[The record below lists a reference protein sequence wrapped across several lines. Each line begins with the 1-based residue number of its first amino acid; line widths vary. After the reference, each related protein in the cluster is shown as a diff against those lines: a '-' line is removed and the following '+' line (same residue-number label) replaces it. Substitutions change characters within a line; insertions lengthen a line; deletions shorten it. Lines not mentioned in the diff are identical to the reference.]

1 MNPGTVLLA
10 LAFLAGL
17 TSTSLL
23 ARAYLLDDDRYLPWV
38 PKLTAATAV
47 LLVGALSHLTYQF
60 VSLDYSN
67 AYVWENTAAY
77 LSVLY
82 RVTGVYAA
90 NEGSVLLWASIVAVV
105 ALIAGVTRGYPTRRG
120 KLVHALTVGV
130 VTYFAAMLLLQS
142 PFASVRTAFPNAPP
156 GFTPTSGQGLNPLLV
171 DPYMAI
177 HPPVMFVSYALLT
190 MPFAIG
196 AAHFIAL
203 FRGDDGLFSAWIG
216 SVTRWLRLGWLF
228 LTAAVALGGLWS
240 YTVLGWGGIWAW
252 DPVETAILIP
262 WLFLTATLHAVT
274 NYRPGG
280 RYRVLAPAMTASVFA
295 LAVYTTSVVRSGV
308 FRSIHSFAD
317 GGIGASF
324 LVLMGVTTLLGVVLP
339 LAYWMLTE
347 ESDADA
353 SASEPTEESRLA
365 RWITRSNLLHLAVL
379 LFGLLT
385 FVSLWGLS
393 FPVLRSA
400 MTGLEVSVESRYY
413 NLWSY
418 PLVLAALLLLGFYM
432 DYDREG
438 LRRSL
443 VGLAVFGLATLVGAA
458 VAPSE
463 TWRLASVRP
472 GDALVYQVIGG
483 ASALSVLPP
492 VAYAILGTVKR
503 TWGRIVATESRDA
516 KLKETGITLI
526 HVGAALL
533 VLSLPFMYLFAGQAS
548 VMATGVA
555 AGAVDTSQRDVG
567 ASDYDVRVLGYER
580 TEFPTD
586 PEPGTYALSS
596 SQVLT
601 RGQSLN
607 TSVQTVHGT
616 VTAIREGPQATVVQ
630 LDDSQVWIGVA
641 GNGTVG
647 VETGQEV
654 VARGQV
660 MWEFVP
666 TADVIVLAGP
676 ETVGPA
682 GDPPDAA
689 VPTRV
694 IATGVSVGVYDDS
707 GLVVSGVAGQ
717 REYPEQGG
725 LQVRDVLIDRGALVD
740 TYVIAGVSDGT
751 ASMSVKR
758 IPFVTLMRLSILSLL
773 LGMLLVFVFDPKH
786 GVRTSSVV
794 GSGEPSAGTAR
805 DRPEGVTEVSDR

>member
-1 MNPGTVLLA
+1 MNPGTILLA
-10 LAFLAGL
+10 LAFLSGL
-17 TSTSLL
+17 SGTAIL
-23 ARAYLLDDDRYLPWV
+23 ARSYLRDDDAYLSYV
-38 PKLTAATAV
+38 PKLTAGTAV
-47 LLVGALSHLTYQF
+47 LLVAALAHLTYQF
-60 VSLDYSN
+60 ISQDYTN
-67 AYVWENTAAY
+67 AYVWENTASY
-77 LSVLY
+77 LSLLY

-90 NEGSVLLWASIVAVV
+90 NEGSVLLWAAIVAVV
-105 ALIAGVTRGYPTRRG
+105 ALVASLSRGFPTRRG
-120 KLVHALTVGV
+120 KLIHAFTVGL
-130 VTYFAAMLLLQS
+130 VTYFTAMLLLQS
-142 PFASVRTAFPNAPP
+142 PFASVRTEFPNAPP
-156 GFTPTSGQGLNPLLV
+156 GFVPTSGQGLNPLLV

-177 HPPVMFVSYALLT
+177 HPPVMFISYALLT

-203 FRGDDGLFSAWIG
+203 FRGDDGLFSAWTG
-216 SVTRWLRLGWLF
+216 SVTRWLRLSWLF

-252 DPVETAILIP
+252 DPVETAILVP

-280 RYRVLAPAMTASVFA
+280 RYRILAPAMTASVFA

-324 LVLMGVTTLLGVVLP
+324 LILMGITTLLGVVAP
-339 LAYWMLTE
+339 FAYWLLQNDDSDDDAE
-347 ESDADA
+347 AAAGESG
-353 SASEPTEESRLA
+353 LA
-365 RWITRSNLLHLAVL
+365 GWINRSNLLHLAVL

-413 NLWSY
+413 NLWSF
-418 PLVLAALLLLGFYM
+418 PLVLAVLLLLGFYM
-432 DYDREG
+432 DYERDG

-443 VGLAVFGLATLVGAA
+443 ISLGVFGLATVVGAA

-472 GDALVYQVIGG
+472 SDAFVYQLVGN

-492 VAYAILGTVKR
+492 VAYAIFGTVKR
-503 TWGRIVATESRDA
+503 TGSRIAATTSRDA
-516 KLKETGITLI
+516 KLKESGITLI

-555 AGAVDTSQRDVG
+555 SGAVDTSQRDVG
-567 ASDYDVRVLGYER
+567 DSPYDVRVLGYEQN
-580 TEFPTD
+580 EFPNN
-586 PEPGTYALSS
+586 PEPETYALSS

-607 TSVQTVHGT
+607 TSVQAVHGT

-630 LDDSQVWIGVA
+630 LDNSQVWVGVA
-641 GNGTVG
+641 GNGSVG
-647 VETGQEV
+647 IETGQEV

-666 TADVIVLAGP
+666 TADAIVLAGP
-676 ETVGPA
+676 QTIGPA
-682 GDPPDAA
+682 DDPPESV

-694 IATGVSVGVYDDS
+694 VANGVSLAVYDED
-707 GLVVSGVAGQ
+707 GIVVSGVAGQ

-725 LQVRDVLIDRGALVD
+725 LQVRDVLIDRGPLVD

-751 ASMSVKR
+751 ASISVKR
-758 IPFVTLMRLSILSLL
+758 VPFVTLMRVSILALL
-773 LGMLLVFVFDPKH
+773 VGMLLVLFFDPRH
-786 GVRTSSVV
+786 GVRTSA
-794 GSGEPSAGTAR
+794 SAGTS
-805 DRPEGVTEVSDR
+805 DRRSTQQTSSDAGAVQEVSD

>member
-1 MNPGTVLLA
+1 MNPGTVLLV

-17 TSTSLL
+17 ASTALL
-23 ARAYLLDDDRYLPWV
+23 TRSYLVDDDQYLSYV
-38 PKLTAATAV
+38 PKLTAGTAV
-47 LLVGALSHLTYQF
+47 LLVAALAHLTYQF

-77 LSVLY
+77 LSMLY

-105 ALIAGVTRGYPTRRG
+105 AMIAGVTRGFPTRRG
-120 KLVHALTVGV
+120 TLVHALTIGV
-130 VTYFAAMLLLQS
+130 VTYFSGMLLLQS
-142 PFASVRTAFPNAPP
+142 PFASIRTAFPNAPP

-177 HPPVMFVSYALLT
+177 HPPVMFIAYALLT
-190 MPFAIG
+190 TPFAIG

-203 FRGDDGLFSAWIG
+203 FRGDEGLFSAWVG
-216 SVTRWLRLGWLF
+216 SVTRWLRLAWLF

-280 RYRVLAPAMTASVFA
+280 RYRILAPAMTASVFA

-324 LVLMGVTTLLGVVLP
+324 LILMGVTTVLGVVLP
-339 LAYWMLTE
+339 LTYWAMTE
-347 ESDADA
+347 ESGDDTSDPGATD
-353 SASEPTEESRLA
+353 ESRLA

-393 FPVLRSA
+393 FPVIRSA

-413 NLWSY
+413 NLWSF
-418 PLVLAALLLLGFYM
+418 PLVLAVLLLLGFYM
-432 DYDREG
+432 DHDREG

-443 VGLAVFGLATLVGAA
+443 AGLAVFGLATLVGAA

-463 TWRLASVRP
+463 TWRLASTRP
-472 GDALVYQVIGG
+472 GDALIYQVIGN

-503 TWGRIVATESRDA
+503 TGGRIAATGSRDA

-567 ASDYDVRVLGYER
+567 TSSYDIRVLGYER
-580 TEFPTD
+580 NEFPND
-586 PEPGTYALSS
+586 PDPGTDALTS

-630 LDDSQVWIGVA
+630 LDNSQVWVGIA

-647 VETGQEV
+647 VETGQEI

-666 TADVIVLAGP
+666 SADAIVLAGP

-682 GDPPDAA
+682 DDPPDAA

-694 IATGVSVGVYDDS
+694 IATGVSLGVYDDS

-725 LQVRDVLIDRGALVD
+725 LQVRDVLIDRGLLVD
-740 TYVIAGVSDGT
+740 TYVIAGVSEGT
-751 ASMSVKR
+751 ASISVKR
-758 IPFVTLMRLSILSLL
+758 IPFVTLMRLSIAALL
-773 LGMLLVFVFDPKH
+773 AGMVLVLIFDPRH
-786 GVRTSSVV
+786 GIRTNSIA
-794 GSGEPSAGTAR
+794 GSGDSVSSTAQSP
-805 DRPEGVTEVSDR
+805 PEGVTEVSDQ